1 MLERIKRFKKIDA
14 HSHVGYFGSWSNV
27 GITPEEL
34 IQQMDEYNVEKSV
47 ISTYPIGESIEAVDK
62 YPDRLVG
69 AAWVNPMETGAVDI
83 IRDAVKNHGFLAIK
97 LVRWLARS
105 GNFKVF
111 TWYTAILGAATVI
124 IGVVEKFIH

>member
-1 MLERIKRFKKIDA
+1 M
-14 HSHVGYFGSWSNV
+14 GS
-27 GITPEEL
+27 GIL
-34 IQQMDEYNVEKSV
+34 CRY
-47 ISTYPIGESIEAVDK
+47 
-62 YPDRLVG
+62 
-69 AAWVNPMETGAVDI
+69 AA
-83 IRDAVKNHGFLAIK
+83 GFLAIK